1 MKGNFNKVV
10 LTSDQKRRIKALYA
24 RNNYRGMLSIL
35 ESLAWI
41 AVGVLASQT
50 LGWLGWIIAVLIIGT
65 RQRALAS
72 LLHEAAHGTLFKSK
86 LLNVT
91 LGRVLCGWTVLQSF
105 DSYRKSHVL
114 THHPHIGNPEHDPDY
129 QYMVD
134 SGVYDTMS
142 RASFLWRFLLSPALG
157 RLTPQYIYY
166 LVRERLGKA
175 LQTPKERGE
184 VLAIIAFHLGVLLA
198 SYAMGIITDVLLL
211 WFLPFLI
218 VYPLVGWYS
227 ELAEHFPMMSAAF
240 SSHSFFSR
248 NRYAGGIEKLFI
260 GMHGDNY
267 HLTHHLLPGIPH
279 WNLVKATAILRE
291 NEAFKA
297 WDDFWGG
304 IFTSEP
310 GKVSLLAYLINFH
323 PFSKP
328 NASVFSEAIK

>member
-1 MKGNFNKVV
+1 MKKIFNKLT
-10 LTSDQKRRIKALYA
+10 LTSNQKRRIKELYA

-35 ESLAWI
+35 ESFIWI

-50 LGWLGWIIAVLIIGT
+50 LGWPGWIIAVLIIGT

-86 LLNVT
+86 RLNFT

-114 THHPHIGNPEHDPDY
+114 THHPYIGELAHDPDY
-129 QYMVD
+129 TYMVD
-134 SGVYDTMS
+134 SGVYDNVS
-142 RASFLWRFLLSPALG
+142 RTSFLWLFLISPALG
-157 RLTPQYIYY
+157 RLIPQYI
-166 LVRERLGKA
+166 LHLIRERLGKA
-175 LQTPKERGE
+175 LQTPSERGE
-184 VLAIIAFHLGVLLA
+184 VLLIIAFHLLILLS
-198 SYAMGIITDVLLL
+198 SYSMGIITDVLLL

-227 ELAEHFPMMSAAF
+227 ELAEHFPMMSAEF
-240 SSHSFFSR
+240 SGRSFFSR
-248 NRYAGGIEKLFI
+248 NRYAGPIEKMFI

-279 WNLVKATAILRE
+279 WNLAKATKILRE
-291 NEAFKA
+291 NETFKS

-304 IFTSEP
+304 IFTSAP
-310 GKVSLLAYLINFH
+310 GKTSLLTYLINFH
-323 PFSKP
+323 SFEKP
-328 NASVFSEAIK
+328 HPSVLSEAIK

>member
-1 MKGNFNKVV
+1 MG
-10 LTSDQKRRIKALYA
+10 I
-24 RNNYRGMLSIL
+24 
-35 ESLAWI
+35 
-41 AVGVLASQT
+41 LASQT
-50 LGWLGWIIAVLIIGT
+50 LGWLGWVLAVLIIGT

-86 LLNVT
+86 MLNIM
-91 LGRVLCGWTVLQSF
+91 LGRIICGWPIFQSF

-114 THHPHIGNPEHDPDY
+114 THHPHIGDSARDPDY
-129 QYMVD
+129 QYMLD
-134 SGVYDTMS
+134 SGVYDEIS

-157 RLTPQYIYY
+157 RLTPQYIYF
-166 LVRERLGKA
+166 LLRERLGKA

-184 VLAIIAFHLGVLLA
+184 VLLILVFHIGILLA
-198 SYAMGIITDVLLL
+198 SYVMGIINDVLLL

-218 VYPLVGWYS
+218 VHPLVGWYS
-227 ELAEHFPMMSAAF
+227 ELAEHFPMMSTKF

-248 NRYAGGIEKLFI
+248 NRYAGRIEKLFI

-279 WNLVKATAILRE
+279 WNLEKATKILRE
-291 NEAFKA
+291 NEDFKT
-297 WDDFWGG
+297 WDNYWGG

-323 PFSKP
+323 SFAKP
-328 NASVFSEAIK
+328 NAAVFSETIK